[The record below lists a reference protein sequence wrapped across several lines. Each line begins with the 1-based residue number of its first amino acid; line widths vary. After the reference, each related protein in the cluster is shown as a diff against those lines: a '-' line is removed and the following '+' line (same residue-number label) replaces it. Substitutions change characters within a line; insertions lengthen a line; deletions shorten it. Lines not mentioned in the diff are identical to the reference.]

1 MRAFLVII
9 CKKAKIEVEDLD
21 CINDIEKQF
30 GLVKNID
37 AVRNLTADAI
47 TSYPFDIAVTNE
59 LQKFISYGTFRSLL
73 ASCSDHLH
81 SLTSLI
87 SPSHLGINISLP
99 MSRKCPQYYQR
110 TLLPLVPP
118 ARFVACGK
126 VCIAV
131 QLHLFQSTAT
141 HMIVCPFLELGDHPR
156 FASVVSA
163 PCLPPIIDQ
172 LLPRGG
178 IITSLIRTSHFVISI
193 SIPPLSRK
201 CCNAN
206 NEHSTI

>member
-1 MRAFLVII
+1 LTANEFDSLINNEWLTHADYADMTRENTPMRAFLVII

-99 MSRKCPQYYQR
+99 MSRKCPQ
-110 TLLPLVPP
+110 
-118 ARFVACGK
+118 C
-126 VCIAV
+126 
-131 QLHLFQSTAT
+131 
-141 HMIVCPFLELGDHPR
+141 
-156 FASVVSA
+156 
-163 PCLPPIIDQ
+163 
-172 LLPRGG
+172 
-178 IITSLIRTSHFVISI
+178 
-193 SIPPLSRK
+193 
-201 CCNAN
+201 
-206 NEHSTI
+206 